1 MMMGRGKSEIPA
13 FANLFSCNLFTGNV
27 RAFFLGM
34 MERFRILFRVLC
46 SSCLSVVYVFLRG
59 FAYVLRCCLRFCFS
73 PFALG
78 LHVVLVFALCT
89 RHGMGL
95 VSCGVG

>member
-1 MMMGRGKSEIPA
+1 MKYRPLQIFLAVIFSPETFG
-13 FANLFSCNLFTGNV
+13 LFF
-27 RAFFLGM
+27 GM
-34 MERFRILFRVLC
+34 MEWFRILFRVLC

>member
-1 MMMGRGKSEIPA
+1 MKSQPLQI
-13 FANLFSCNLFTGNV
+13 FSAVIFYRKRSG
-27 RAFFLGM
+27 FFFGM

-59 FAYVLRCCLRFCFS
+59 FTYVLRCCLRFCFS

>member
-1 MMMGRGKSEIPA
+1 MKSQPLQI
-13 FANLFSCNLFTGNV
+13 FSAV
-27 RAFFLGM
+27 FFYRKRSGVFFGM

-73 PFALG
+73 SFALG

-89 RHGMGL
+89 RHGLGL